1 MMKHFLFYIFLV
13 TNFLTAQ
20 TIIFSDP
27 VFKAKLLQS
36 EANSIIARN
45 LSDDYFAIDV
55 NNNGEIEITEA
66 LQVAHLDIENAS
78 ISSLNGIENFT
89 NLVSLQCG
97 SNSISNLNIVTLS
110 KLTDLNCNN
119 NNLTALTLTGAINL
133 KKLYCQSN
141 QLITLNADDLT
152 NLLLI
157 DCSDNKLTSIQLKN
171 LNNLESLIC
180 NNNVITSLDL
190 NDLTNLLTLEC
201 NRNLLSTIDV
211 SLLTNIESL
220 NCNFNQ
226 LSSLDVTT
234 LLDLKSLNC
243 TDNQLKSLT
252 IDGLTRLSTLN
263 CNNNLLTALKV
274 NTLNA
279 ITFLYCKN
287 NNLQSLQVTG
297 LMNIRALDF
306 TNNQLET
313 LDINGLINLQYLY
326 GSNNK
331 LVTLDATN
339 QIGLQFLFVSDN
351 LLNSLYIK
359 NGSTETALVFSGNLN
374 LNYICAD
381 ESEIQNVQDEILNY
395 GYTNCFVNSYCSFT
409 PGGNYYTIE
418 GKNKMD
424 NNANG
429 CDDQDGIFPNL
440 KLTISDGSAATTL
453 VTAATGGYSYGV
465 KDGTYTVFPLL
476 ENPTYY
482 FISPA
487 SAVVTFPDTLSPFFA
502 NFCIAPN
509 GIHNDLEILIL
520 PIDNARN
527 NFESK
532 YEIVFKNKGTSTL
545 SEIVNLTFDANAL
558 NLANSNPIVSS
569 QSSGNLNWNF
579 TNLLPQET
587 RTILVSLKVKPSVS
601 NGYVLKYKAT
611 ISSSNDE
618 SPNDNSVDLIQVVM
632 STTNSNDKIC
642 LEGDGISSSKL
653 GDYLHYMIRFE
664 NSGSSIARNIVL
676 KDLIDS
682 TKFDITT
689 LVSLSGSH
697 PFHTK
702 ITDNTVEF
710 IFQNINLPVDT
721 SNKGY
726 VAFKIKTLLGL
737 GHSDEIK
744 NSANIYFD
752 YYQPMTTNIAKTS
765 IVALNT
771 LDTILTDSLLIYPN
785 PVKNILN
792 IADKKQFEIN
802 TISIYNTLGQL
813 VQTYINTTNNSASID
828 VSQLRTGLY
837 FIKINSEKGIL
848 TSKFIKE

>member
-1 MMKHFLFYIFLV
+1 MKHFLFYIFLV

-381 ESEIQNVQDEILNY
+381 ESEIQNVLDEILNY

-418 GKNKMD
+418 GKNKID

-440 KLTISDGSAATTL
+440 KLTISDGSAATTF
-453 VTAATGGYSYGV
+453 VADATGSYSYGV

-487 SAVVTFPDTLSPFFA
+487 SAVVTFPDILSPFSA

-558 NLANSNPIVSS
+558 NLVNSNPIVSS

-601 NGYVLKYKAT
+601 KGYVLKYKAT

-618 SPNDNSVDLIQVVM
+618 TPNDNSVDLSQVVM

-682 TKFDITT
+682 TKFDIKT
-689 LVSLSGSH
+689 LVLLSGSH
-697 PFHTK
+697 PFDTK

-710 IFQNINLPVDT
+710 IFQNINLPVN
-721 SNKGY
+721 SANNKGY

-737 GHSDEIK
+737 GHRDEIK

-771 LDTILTDSLLIYPN
+771 LDTTWNDSFLIYPN
-785 PVKNILN
+785 PVKNILT
-792 IADKKQFEIN
+792 IEDKRQSEIN

-813 VQTYINTTNNSASID
+813 VQTYINKTNNSASID

-837 FIKINSEKGIL
+837 FIKINSEQGIL